1 MQKSMQT
8 YDLLEAAKRAIIWI
22 EVIAEK
28 SKEVKEK
35 IKMKK
40 NILCIIIGKNIYS
53 NNAQLENN
61 KETSIDG
68 KEKNY

>member
-22 EVIAEK
+22 EVISEK

-53 NNAQLENN
+53 NNAQLESN

>member
-1 MQKSMQT
+1 MQRRKREIIVMQKSMQT

-35 IKMKK
+35 IKMK
-40 NILCIIIGKNIYS
+40 
-53 NNAQLENN
+53 
-61 KETSIDG
+61 
-68 KEKNY
+68 